1 MIHASA
7 LAELKLEKPSL
18 VTIGVFDGIHLGH
31 QAIIHELVTKA
42 AATGSTPVVLTF
54 FPHPDRVLRGLTG
67 PYYLLTPDE
76 RAKELI
82 ALGVE
87 VVVTLTFDDALRH
100 IRARDFVEQMLA
112 SLRMR
117 ELWIGEDFALGYKR
131 EGNVSF
137 LRELGAERGFKVQTI
152 ELVKADKQDD
162 VISSSKIRQALEDG
176 QVEQAAQWLG
186 RPYAVRGEVVHGLAR
201 GRTIGFPT
209 ANIDVWEEK
218 VLPKFGIYAGWAI
231 LENGDVYK
239 AVTNVGIR
247 PTFEEQGVTV
257 EAYLLDFDGDLY
269 GQQLEFAFVHYLRGE
284 ERYDNIADLIAQIHR
299 DAEQGRQL
307 LQTPIGG

>member
-1 MIHASA
+1 
-7 LAELKLEKPSL
+7 
-18 VTIGVFDGIHLGH
+18 
-31 QAIIHELVTKA
+31 
-42 AATGSTPVVLTF
+42 
-54 FPHPDRVLRGLTG
+54 
-67 PYYLLTPDE
+67 

-112 SLRMR
+112 SLNMR

-137 LRELGAERGFKVQTI
+137 LRELGAERGFTVQTI
-152 ELVKADKQDD
+152 ELVKADEQDE
-162 VISSSKIRQALEDG
+162 VISSSKIRQALDEG
-176 QVEQAAQWLG
+176 QVELAAQWLG
-186 RPYAVRGEVVHGLAR
+186 RPYAVRGEVIHGLAR

-209 ANIDVWEEK
+209 ANIDVWQEK

-284 ERYDNIADLIAQIHR
+284 ERFDNIADLIAQIHR

-307 LQTPIGG
+307 L